1 MTVNLSP
8 RKHTL
13 RNNLADRT
21 TPTNWPIKRSITIQG
36 NNVSVTIKTEQIKE
50 LRSRT
55 SAGVMDCK
63 KALEDCKG
71 DLDKAESLLKEKGVA
86 SAAKKAGR
94 DTNQGLIETYIHSGG
109 RIAAM
114 VEVNCETDFVARTE
128 DFEGLAHDIAMQVAA
143 MSPSFVSKSDNSDQE
158 ELPDEAYLLN
168 QPFIKDPS
176 KNIQDVINEAVG
188 KLGEN
193 IRVRRFQRFSLGE

>member
-1 MTVNLSP
+1 MT
-8 RKHTL
+8 
-13 RNNLADRT
+13 
-21 TPTNWPIKRSITIQG
+21 TNTELIKQ
-36 NNVSVTIKTEQIKE
+36 

-63 KALEDCKG
+63 RALDESNG
-71 DLDKAESLLKEKGVA
+71 DLDEAEEILREQGIA
-86 SAAKKAGR
+86 SAAKKSAR
-94 DTNQGLIETYIHSGG
+94 ETDQGIIETYIHSGG

-114 VEVNCETDFVARTE
+114 VEVNCETDFVARTDE
-128 DFEGLAHDIAMQVAA
+128 FSSLAHDIAMQIAA
-143 MSPSFVSKSDNSDQE
+143 MAPVAVSGGDTIDGKQPVPEDSC
-158 ELPDEAYLLN
+158 LLQ

-176 KNIQDVINEAVG
+176 KSIQDLINETVG